1 MVFIFEK
8 KVKTKNKTYTYL
20 CLGHGK
26 RVNGKTKRIWEVILC
41 RKDQVEENLHDIKR
55 KLSRKLPKPREYS
68 FGLVHALFSISKEID
83 LIEIV
88 NECTVKREQ
97 GFQLENISLYLR

>member
-8 KVKTKNKTYTYL
+8 NVKSKNKTYTYI

-41 RKDQVEENLHDIKR
+41 RKDQVKESLHEIKR
-55 KLSRKLPKPREYS
+55 KLSKKLPEPKEYS
-68 FGLVHALFSISKEID
+68 FGLVYALYSISKEPI
-83 LIEIV
+83 
-88 NECTVKREQ
+88 
-97 GFQLENISLYLR
+97 